1 MKLTVIEGGRSDPK
15 LLRAEN
21 QLKKL
26 IRRGAT
32 FRIDGQV
39 LIRITTSGLRLP
51 QLKTMLKKR
60 CRVHGVEPG
69 AGPTSEILLV
79 KGVITEELENGT
91 YEVKELSLK
100 VVIEVPTEPGR
111 VAVVDLG
118 QLTEL

>member
-1 MKLTVIEGGRSDPK
+1 MKLTVIDGGRGDPK

-21 QLKKL
+21 QLKRL

-32 FRIDGQV
+32 FRIEGDV
-39 LIRITTSGLRLP
+39 LIRIHGGMRLT

-60 CRVHGVEPG
+60 CRVIGTEPG
-69 AGPTSEILLV
+69 TESRPEILLV
-79 KGVITEELENGT
+79 KGVITEELKNGSF
-91 YEVKELSLK
+91 EVKELSLK

-111 VAVVDLG
+111 VAVVDIG